1 MEKTIKV
8 LFRDDE
14 YDTIVDCV
22 ISSTWRKSYAIDA
35 KTEFNVMSA
44 VDYGAN
50 GIDKIVEVHELT
62 VRASEEIINNVL
74 NSWIQNGLVV
84 RLTKAEKRKPSE
96 YFVEKEKYNWK
107 R

>member
-1 MEKTIKV
+1 MV
-8 LFRDDE
+8 
-14 YDTIVDCV
+14 
-22 ISSTWRKSYAIDA
+22 SSTWRKSYVVDV

-50 GIDKIVEVHELT
+50 GIDKIVKVHELT

-74 NSWIQNGLVV
+74 NSWIKNGLVV
-84 RLTKAEKRKPSE
+84 RLKKAEKRKPNK

>member
-8 LFRDDE
+8 LFREDE

-22 ISSTWRKSYAIDA
+22 VSSTWRKSHIIDV

-50 GIDKIVEVHELT
+50 GIDKIVEVHELI
-62 VRASEEIINNVL
+62 VRAPEEIINNVL
-74 NSWIQNGLVV
+74 NNWIQNGLVV
-84 RLTKAEKRKPSE
+84 RLTKAEKRKPNE

>member
-8 LFRDDE
+8 LFREDE

-22 ISSTWRKSYAIDA
+22 VSSTWRKSHIIDI

-44 VDYGAN
+44 VDYGKN

-62 VRASEEIINNVL
+62 VRAPEEIINNVL

-84 RLTKAEKRKPSE
+84 RLTKAEKRKPNE
-96 YFVEKEKYNWK
+96 YFVEKEKYDWK